1 LGASARFKDTLT
13 GRKSDLLMTPMTISD
28 LADFGREDLSRRFLR
43 GGLPPFFLEDNPPE
57 RWFQEWLDAFW
68 AKDIQELFRLE
79 RRHSFQKFLELLM
92 TQSGG
97 IFEASRFAR
106 PCELS
111 RTTISNYMA
120 VLEATF
126 VVSVLRPFT
135 THRPAE
141 IVAAPKVYGFDTGFV
156 CYFKGWHELRS
167 DDVGI
172 LWEHLVLNEIQAQ
185 LQTRRVHYW
194 RNKGG
199 NEVDFILAG
208 RGKKPIAIECK
219 WSASNFDPAGM
230 QAFRRHYEK
239 GENYVVVN
247 DVDRT
252 VRRSFGNI
260 EVILTNISGLIRALR
275 AS

>member
-1 LGASARFKDTLT
+1 
-13 GRKSDLLMTPMTISD
+13 MI
-28 LADFGREDLSRRFLR
+28 
-43 GGLPPFFLEDNPPE
+43 
-57 RWFQEWLDAFW
+57 
-68 AKDIQELFRLE
+68 
-79 RRHSFQKFLELLM
+79 
-92 TQSGG
+92 QSGG

-106 PCELS
+106 PCEVS
-111 RTTISNYMA
+111 RTTISNYLA

-167 DDVGI
+167 DDLGI

-199 NEVDFILAG
+199 NEVDFVLAG

-219 WSASNFDPAGM
+219 WSASDFDPAAM
-230 QAFRRHYEK
+230 QAFRRHYK
-239 GENYVVVN
+239 NGDNYVVAN
-247 DVDRT
+247 DVDRP

>member
-1 LGASARFKDTLT
+1 
-13 GRKSDLLMTPMTISD
+13 MTPMTISD

-92 TQSGG
+92 TRSGG

-111 RTTISNYMA
+111 RTTISNYLA